1 VLALDSAIASVGVEG
16 ITETVPTYRSL
27 MVHFDP
33 RRIRQAGL
41 ITRLKMIEAD
51 VAAASSVITRDR
63 WSVPICYDGDCAED
77 LTEVAEKLGMRPDR
91 VVSLHSQAVFRLYM
105 YGFAP
110 GYAYLGGLP
119 SELNISRRTSPRRAP
134 PYGSVV
140 IAGGQ
145 ALIFTIS
152 MPTGWYV
159 IGRTPERLFDLQRS
173 PNFIFQVGDEL
184 VMERIDRTRFDA
196 LAKEVEAGRIVARK
210 VE

>member
-1 VLALDSAIASVGVEG
+1 LV
-16 ITETVPTYRSL
+16 
-27 MVHFDP
+27 
-33 RRIRQAGL
+33 
-41 ITRLKMIEAD
+41 
-51 VAAASSVITRDR
+51 
-63 WSVPICYDGDCAED
+63 
-77 LTEVAEKLGMRPDR
+77 EVAEKLGLSPDR
-91 VVSLHSQAVFRLYM
+91 VVSLHSEAVFRIYM

-119 SELNISRRTSPRRAP
+119 PELNISRRLAPRPAP

-159 IGRTPERLFDLQRS
+159 IGRTPERLFDLNRT

-184 VMERIDRTRFDA
+184 MIERIDRARFDV
-196 LAKEVEAGRIVARK
+196 LAREVESGRIVARR
-210 VE
+210 VD